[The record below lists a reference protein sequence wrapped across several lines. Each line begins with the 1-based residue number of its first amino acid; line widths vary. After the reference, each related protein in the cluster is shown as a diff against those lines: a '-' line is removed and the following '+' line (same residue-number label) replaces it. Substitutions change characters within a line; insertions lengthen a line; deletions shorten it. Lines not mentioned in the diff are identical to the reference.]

1 MQTNQIRGLERIGQA
16 SARRPLVVIG
26 IWVVLLLTTIAGNRT
41 FGGTYQDNVNLTGT
55 QADKGLT
62 LLSQN
67 DKAISGFSG
76 LIVIHSSHNSLQERA
91 SAIQTSYVAL
101 TKLPDIRSVNYPLG
115 PGSTTISKDQKT
127 AYFDVQFSK
136 LPLSLGV
143 GYLTNLD
150 KAVRPMVNAG
160 IQVEFGGG
168 LDQLTRPIPTGLGSE
183 AIGFVVAFCVLLI
196 SFGSIAGT
204 MLPLLTAAISVGIGL
219 SILGLVAAV
228 ITFGTASPTL
238 AVMIGLG
245 VGIDYA
251 VFLTTRFRQNIM
263 GGIDPVIAAGRTV
276 KSSGKA
282 VLIAAIS
289 VSVALFGLY
298 TSGITFIGQLGV
310 AAVFGVVVAALGA
323 ITLVPAGLGL
333 LGKRIDRF
341 SVRKP
346 IAESSGDSD
355 GWNLYAQTVRRHP
368 WTFLVSGL
376 AIMAML
382 AIPLLS
388 IRIGHVGDGA
398 DPTSFTD
405 KRAYDLISS
414 GFGQGAN
421 GTFQIVVDLS
431 RSTTPVTGLT
441 QAVYRDLANT
451 QDVAEVTPPIV
462 TPNGKLLVDTVVP
475 KTGPQSEKT
484 TKLFD
489 TLVNTAM
496 PSAVSGTGAKAYV
509 TGETAAQIQ
518 FDQILAS
525 RLPLIITMVAL
536 TALLIILV
544 SFRSLVIAIKAAV
557 LNMISISA
565 AYGVLV
571 AIFQWGWGRSLIGVS
586 ENVPIESYVPMMMF
600 AIVFGLSMDYEIF
613 LLSRVKEFWDDTK
626 DNGHAVAAGL
636 ASTARVITAAALI
649 MVSVFS
655 AFVTSDQ
662 VVIKMLAIGLA
673 VSVLIDATIV
683 RLLLVPAIMSI
694 LGNASWYI
702 PRWLDRIIPHV
713 ETDTPSNTES
723 LGTSPHR

>member
-1 MQTNQIRGLERIGQA
+1 LQTNQIRGLERIGQA